1 LEELMATATRESV
14 ACLICGASSLDSI
27 LDLGDTPLANAFVTA
42 EEMAAGVPR
51 YPLRL
56 AMCPVCGHVQLTEH
70 VDPEAMFHRYLYVSS
85 ASDTL
90 REHFDDLSKLLVA
103 RRDLGP
109 ADLVVDIGCNDASL
123 LRSFQARGIRT
134 LGVDP
139 AENLAE
145 AWGAGVDRIVDYFN
159 PSTAD
164 QILDR
169 WGPASLVTITNTFPH
184 LQNLHGFVVGLDRV
198 LARGGA
204 AVIEVHYAADMLA
217 QTAFDTIYHEHVS
230 YWRLGTLDRLFAD
243 YGMEVVR
250 AERLPLHHGQLR
262 VTVQRAGE
270 TEIDESVGVVA
281 EQESAA
287 GLDREEP
294 YLAFAR
300 GVEASREQ
308 LHNRLDEIR
317 RADRTV
323 VGYGAPAKATILLNY
338 MDVGVDLIPYIC
350 DRSSLKQGLFVPGT
364 GIPIVAPERLL
375 EDQPDYVLLLA
386 WNFAEEVA
394 RQQAEY
400 LNRGGCLL
408 VPLPELHE
416 I

>member
-1 LEELMATATRESV
+1 
-14 ACLICGASSLDSI
+14 
-27 LDLGDTPLANAFVTA
+27 
-42 EEMAAGVPR
+42 
-51 YPLRL
+51 
-56 AMCPVCGHVQLTEH
+56 
-70 VDPEAMFHRYLYVSS
+70 
-85 ASDTL
+85 
-90 REHFDDLSKLLVA
+90 
-103 RRDLGP
+103 
-109 ADLVVDIGCNDASL
+109 
-123 LRSFQARGIRT
+123 
-134 LGVDP
+134 VDP